1 MGYTLFFDEERVRLQ
16 VQAPAAA
23 SVPIMIE
30 GQHQD
35 DEELIGF
42 VEPTA
47 AKEGL
52 NLSEEELSNTI
63 KGKWKKLQ
71 KAKREEYAQ
80 REDEKKSSHDEL
92 SRANYLMLAYREE
105 LLRWMVDLIRSPLP
119 ATAKH
124 W

>member
-1 MGYTLFFDEERVRLQ
+1 MTADMGYTLFFREERERLQ

-23 SVPIMIE
+23 SIPII
-30 GQHQD
+30 
-35 DEELIGF
+35 

-63 KGKWKKLQ
+63 KGKWKEIP